1 MACNAHYSSSFAA
14 EIAVEQWVLFKEHIY
29 QTRLGL
35 SGFREYLPTYRGKWT
50 PDSGPIIAGLGAA
63 TTGLALKAA
72 RSVGDEETRK
82 ILRDSVGKVLAVC
95 HICGSIPGTNIPTS
109 IGTDLLASAIYSAL

>member
-14 EIAVEQWVLFKEHIY
+14 EIAVEQWDLFKEHIY

-35 SGFREYLPTYRGKWT
+35 SGFREYLPTYCGKWT
-50 PDSGPIIAGLGAA
+50 PDSGSIIAGLGAA
-63 TTGLALKAA
+63 TTGLTVKAA

-82 ILRDSVGKVLAVC
+82 ILRGSVGKVVAVC
-95 HICGSIPGTNIPTS
+95 HI
-109 IGTDLLASAIYSAL
+109 